1 MFGRLKIST
10 RLSLGFGIILASF
23 MGVNIYTITKL
34 NEIADATN
42 KLFFHPYTVSNSA
55 TRIHLGIVEMH
66 RSMKDVVLANNR
78 QEVEAAIAAIRQAE
92 REVEENYVLIEQR
105 FLGDLAAV
113 QASRELFEAWKPL
126 RTETIN
132 RALAGQREEAERIHR
147 RNNETFVNRLIAD
160 IQSFRDFANDRA
172 QAFVDEAEAAH
183 QLALQVSFT
192 LLIVVTLIILALAIA
207 LSRSIVL
214 PLKAAVRYNERL
226 AQGDLDLKITSD
238 QNDEVGQLLLALDH
252 TVVQLRQVVQQ
263 VQLTSD
269 NISLGSQTMSAS
281 ASQMSGGV
289 TEQAAAA
296 EQASISVDS
305 MNRLAHKNATLA
317 QETRDIALRVS
328 QDAERSES
336 AVKRTLE
343 AMKTIVG
350 QIQVIEEIAN
360 QTNLLSLNASIEAV
374 RAGEMG
380 GGFGVVAT
388 EIRKLAEGSRK
399 AAVEINQLAASSMQV
414 AQEAGQCLQGLVPSI
429 QRTAALVESI
439 SQASQEQSQS
449 SSQIELAIQQLEQ
462 VTQQNSSMAVDL
474 EGTARR
480 LAERAGDLQQ
490 AIAFFQVH

>member
-10 RLSLGFGIILASF
+10 RLSLGFGVILLSF
-23 MGVNIYTITKL
+23 VGVNVYIIVKL
-34 NEIADATN
+34 DEIAEATN
-42 KLFFHPYTVSNSA
+42 KLYFHPYAVSNAA
-55 TRIHLGIVEMH
+55 TRINLGIVEIH
-66 RSMKDVVLANNR
+66 RSMKDVVLADNR
-78 QEVEAAIAAIRQAE
+78 QELDAAIAAIHQSE
-92 REVEENYVLIEQR
+92 KEVEENYELIQQR
-105 FLGDLAAV
+105 FLGDQNAV
-113 QASRELFEAWKPL
+113 RASRQLFEDWKPL
-126 RTETIN
+126 REQAIN
-132 RALAGQREEAERIHR
+132 YALAGQREAAAQAHSQNTQE
-147 RNNETFVNRLIAD
+147 FVSRLITD
-160 IQSFRDFANDRA
+160 IRDFRDFANGRA

-183 QLALQVSFT
+183 QLALRVSVS
-192 LLIVVTLIILALAIA
+192 LLVVVTLMISALAIA
-207 LSRSIVL
+207 LSRSILL

-226 AQGDLDLKITSD
+226 AQGDLDLKIASD
-238 QNDEVGQLLLALDH
+238 QNDEVGQLLNALDH

-336 AVKRTLE
+336 AVNRTLE

-414 AQEAGQCLQGLVPSI
+414 AQEAGQSLQGLVPSI

-439 SQASQEQSQS
+439 SRASQEQSQS

-462 VTQQNSSMAVDL
+462 VTQQNSSMAVEL

-490 AIAFFQVH
+490 AIAFFQLH

>member
-10 RLSLGFGIILASF
+10 RLSLGFGVILLSF
-23 MGVNIYTITKL
+23 MGVNIYTIFKL
-34 NEIADATN
+34 NEIAEATN
-42 KLFFHPYTVSNSA
+42 KLFFHPYTVSNAA
-55 TRIHLGIVEMH
+55 TRIHLGIVEIH

-78 QEVEAAIAAIRQAE
+78 QEVEAAIAAIRQSE
-92 REVEENYVLIEQR
+92 QEVEENYELIQQR
-105 FLGDLAAV
+105 FLGDREAV
-113 QASRELFEAWKPL
+113 RASRELFEAWKPL
-126 RTETIN
+126 RAETIN
-132 RALAGQREEAERIHR
+132 RALVGQREEAELIHR
-147 RNNETFVNRLIAD
+147 RNTDAFVSRLIAD
-160 IQSFRDFANDRA
+160 IHSFRDFANNRA

-183 QLALQVSFT
+183 QLALRVSLI
-192 LLIVVTLIILALAIA
+192 LLAVVTLMILALAIA

-226 AQGDLDLKITSD
+226 AQGDLDIKIASD
-238 QNDEVGQLLLALDH
+238 QNDEVGQLLVALDR
-252 TVVQLRQVVQQ
+252 TVIQLRQVVQQ

-328 QDAERSES
+328 QEAERSES
-336 AVKRTLE
+336 AVNRTLE

-480 LAERAGDLQQ
+480 LAERAVDLQQ